1 MSLLAAEDAVGQA
14 DCGLPLLP
22 AEAAT
27 APAPRPPAHGAG
39 PGELSLPGA
48 RPRKPAAGQR
58 GRGGAAIRLEGD
70 TRGERLGTGEERQS
84 AGKAGAIRP
93 DESGCPVDQ

>member
-14 DCGLPLLP
+14 GCGLPLLP

-27 APAPRPPAHGAG
+27 ATAPPSMG
-39 PGELSLPGA
+39 PGRGNFPCLEPGQGS
-48 RPRKPAAGQR
+48 RQPGR
-58 GRGGAAIRLEGD
+58 GGGGAAILLEGD
-70 TRGERLGTGEERQS
+70 TRGERLGTGEQRQS
-84 AGKAGAIRP
+84 AGKAGTIRP